1 MGESGFEIDQ
11 LGKSQRNVDQLRHD
25 SQDLLSTQAQNRDG
39 GKDDGGLA
47 VSSLSGSAQL
57 TLYSS
62 VGNTAQ
68 LFAVS
73 VYSVQLCVALWEI
86 TTFQE
91 TWAHGLMGPCH
102 GPKEPWAHA
111 PMGPWALGPMDPW
124 AHGCMGP
131 WAHRPMGPWAHGP
144 MTPWAHGPM
153 GHHPCQ

>member
-68 LFAVS
+68 LTLHSLLRTAL
-73 VYSVQLCVALWEI
+73 YTLCVHSSSL
-86 TTFQE
+86 FQF
-91 TWAHGLMGPCH
+91 TLYSSAWLCG
-102 GPKEPWAHA
+102 K
-111 PMGPWALGPMDPW
+111 
-124 AHGCMGP
+124 
-131 WAHRPMGPWAHGP
+131 
-144 MTPWAHGPM
+144 
-153 GHHPCQ
+153 